1 MHDQET
7 GRAETLDTLLQ
18 GPDSDIWTTSLTNE
32 WGRCTNGMSKT
43 RTPDRVIIG
52 QQTMVFIY
60 IERFAASHS
69 FNNPSLQA
77 TISPICQA

>member
-1 MHDQET
+1 MHDPET

-43 RTPDRVIIG
+43 RAPGKVIIG
-52 QQTMVFIY
+52 QQTMIFIFPHQVPKGRKITY
-60 IERFAASHS
+60 ANCVCTMRPGS
-69 FNNPSLQA
+69 
-77 TISPICQA
+77 